1 MSFDTHLFDDGL
13 FGSLAQTAIF
23 DGAIFDSGS
32 FDTGGDAPPIPPDPP
47 APVVVS
53 FFGGGPFRRRY
64 RREEEEELPKPEA
77 EVVHEAVEQAVEAI
91 RTEAKPKPVV
101 LDAKRVYERVYRD
114 VLAVEKER
122 ITEMWRAE
130 VKRRLQEREEEEI
143 VCLLMCL

>member
-1 MSFDTHLFDDGL
+1 M
-13 FGSLAQTAIF
+13 LAALLCNL
-23 DGAIFDSGS
+23 
-32 FDTGGDAPPIPPDPP
+32 GGTPTPPSPP
-47 APVVVS
+47 APQPAAS
-53 FFGGGPFRRRY
+53 FFGGGPFKRRRY
-64 RREEEEELPKPEA
+64 RTEEEELPEPQA
-77 EVVHEAVEQAVEAI
+77 EAVHAAIEQAVEAI